1 MAVHIHILH
10 SAFGRRCALAYLQE
24 TAEVIAAKSD
34 WGAMYDSTAL
44 GKNQVPVA
52 SATYYEV
59 ISVQSLNTP
68 CVALRLCHLCC

>member
-1 MAVHIHILH
+1 MADHVHILH
-10 SAFGRRCALAYLQE
+10 SELERRCALTCLQE

-34 WGAMYDSTAL
+34 WGPMYDSIAL

-59 ISVQSLNTP
+59 ISSMQLLNS
-68 CVALRLCHLCC
+68 H

>member
-1 MAVHIHILH
+1 MADRIHILH
-10 SAFGRRCALAYLQE
+10 PGLERRCALTCLQE

-34 WGAMYDSTAL
+34 WGALYDSTAL

-59 ISVQSLNTP
+59 ISSMQSLNT
-68 CVALRLCHLCC
+68 R